1 MKLNKKYY
9 SIFILFF
16 MFSCSFYSL
25 NKSIPIHLENVV
37 LQPTINETTE
47 YKIGKEFESKFLKLL
62 LEKNLLSI
70 TGYEKADCQLRF
82 TIKKLNDTP
91 YLLDDSKNVT
101 SVKQWQIE
109 IIVHMEWFD
118 LVNQIELTNKN
129 IVESVVYS
137 LDSSS
142 IINDKNQNNSGVEFA
157 TNREAAIEQCIIN
170 LSDRMINELTSTW

>member
-9 SIFILFF
+9 SIFLIFF

-25 NKSIPIHLENVV
+25 NKSIPLHLDNVV
-37 LQPTINETTE
+37 LQPTINKTNE
-47 YKIGKEFESKFLKLL
+47 YKIGREFENKFLQLL

-70 TGYEKADCQLRF
+70 TDYEKADCQLRF
-82 TIKKLNDTP
+82 TIEKLNDVP
-91 YLLDDSKNVT
+91 YLLDDSKNAT
-101 SVKQWQIE
+101 TVKQWQIE
-109 IIVHMEWFD
+109 IVIHMEWFD
-118 LVNQIELTNKN
+118 LVNQSELTNKK

-137 LDSSS
+137 LNNSS
-142 IINDKNQNNSGVEFA
+142 IINDNNQNSDGIEFA